1 MSNGRLYHIG
11 FGESDLG
18 DEPPTLALISG
29 DPGRASRIA
38 ADFLDDAVTLSEHRG
53 LHSYLCRLPGNGSAE
68 GRPVLSC
75 TSGMGA
81 PSLSIV
87 VNELIQVGVRTVL
100 RVGTCGSIQSHVEV
114 GQVVVSSAALV
125 RQGAARD
132 MAPRGYPAV
141 ADPFLTVA
149 MADAA
154 ESLGIEHHVGLTA
167 SVDTFYEGQERI
179 ESSANPYLLRRH
191 VGMAEEYRRL
201 NVLNFE
207 MEAGTLLT
215 MGQVYGFVAGC
226 VCGVVAQR
234 TEHEGVH
241 LGAKEQA
248 VDNAIRV
255 AVKAAEGFA

>member
-1 MSNGRLYHIG
+1 MTDRLYHIG

-18 DEPPTLALISG
+18 EDPPTLALLSG

-38 ADFLDDAVTLSEHRG
+38 QDFFDDAVTLSEHRG
-53 LHSYLCRLPGNGSAE
+53 LHSYLGRLPGN

-87 VNELIQVGVRTVL
+87 ANELVQVGVRTIV
-100 RVGTCGSIQSHVEV
+100 RIGTCGSIQSHVQT
-114 GQVVVSSAALV
+114 GQVVVSSGALV

-132 MAPRGYPAV
+132 MAPPGYPAV
-141 ADPFLTVA
+141 PDPFLTVA
-149 MADAA
+149 LADAA
-154 ESLGIEHHVGLTA
+154 EELGIEHHVGLTA
-167 SVDTFYEGQERI
+167 SVDTFYEGQERK

-191 VGMAEEYRRL
+191 VGMVDEYRRL

-207 MEAGTLLT
+207 MEAGTLFT
-215 MGQVYGFVAGC
+215 MGRVYGFVAGC

-234 TEHEGVH
+234 TEGESVHVEG
-241 LGAKEQA
+241 KERA
-248 VDNAIRV
+248 VENAIRV
-255 AVKAAEGFA
+255 AIRAAEDFA